1 MNSIIKIIF
10 VIVMIFSMQVFSQ
23 ECKSLVSI
31 NTNDPEAIIY
41 IDNEF
46 KGAGFIEIFL
56 HEGSYEM
63 RISRAKNQ
71 WGSTDFVQTID
82 VVDCNINSE
91 INVTLAEEVFLR
103 TIPEDV
109 NVFAGDSLIGHTPLW
124 LAPGNGMLSLRKKQ
138 FEDMEINAGNI
149 SSNKIYELL
158 YTGNDKEKSFVQTDI
173 FKILIGSIVALG
185 AATAYFKIKADKK
198 FENYRFTRD
207 QKYLDET
214 RKLDL
219 ISGIT
224 FGALQINFGAL
235 IYFFLAE

>member
-1 MNSIIKIIF
+1 MF
-10 VIVMIFSMQVFSQ
+10 FSLQAFAQ
-23 ECKSLVSI
+23 ECKSRVSI

-41 IDNEF
+41 IDNEL
-46 KGAGFIEIFL
+46 KGVGFLEIFL
-56 HEGSYEM
+56 AEGSYEM
-63 RISRAKNQ
+63 RISRGKNL
-71 WGSTDFVQTID
+71 WGSADFVQTID

-91 INVTLAEEVFLR
+91 IDVTLAEEVFLQ

-124 LAPGNGMLSLRKKQ
+124 LAPRSVMLSLRKKQ
-138 FEDMEINAGNI
+138 FENMEINGGNI
-149 SSNKIYELL
+149 SPNENYELL
-158 YTGNDKEKSFVQTDI
+158 YTGNDKEKSFFQTDI

-198 FENYRFTRD
+198 FEDYRFTRD

-224 FGALQINFGAL
+224 FGALQINFGVL
-235 IYFFLAE
+235 VYFFLAE